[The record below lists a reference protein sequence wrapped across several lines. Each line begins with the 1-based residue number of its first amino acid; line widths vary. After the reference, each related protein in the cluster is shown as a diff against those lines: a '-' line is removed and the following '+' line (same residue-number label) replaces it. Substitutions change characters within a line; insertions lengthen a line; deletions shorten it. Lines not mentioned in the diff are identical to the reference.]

1 MSLTIQLEPAIA
13 EAVQEIADE
22 QRRTAEEVVCDVL
35 GEYFRT
41 KKPKLPPGV
50 GKYRSGRSDVS
61 TQARQILRDATKEG
75 QWP

>member
-22 QRRTAEEVVCDVL
+22 QQRTAEEVVSDVL
-35 GEYFRT
+35 AEYIRT

-50 GKYRSGRSDVS
+50 GKYRSGRSDVA
-61 TQARQILRDATKEG
+61 TQARQILRDAVKEG
-75 QWP
+75 RWP